1 MREMKNSGV
10 AWIGEIPH
18 DWSLVRF
25 KDKYKN
31 VKEIAKEQSAN
42 YERLALTMGGVI
54 KRPKDDS
61 DGLQPKEFDSY
72 QILREN
78 DFVFKMIDLQNVSTS
93 RVGLSP
99 YTGLVSP
106 AYIRFTPKNEGQY
119 SQFVYYYLMCLYYNQ
134 VFNNLG
140 GNGVR
145 SAISAKDMGEFVI
158 PFPDGA
164 EQKKI
169 CAMLDEKFAHVD
181 SLIANVQAQIEKL
194 KAYKQSLITEVVT
207 KGLDPNAP
215 MKDSGVEWIGK
226 IPAHWGTAKL
236 QYCAEL
242 RSGITLGK
250 KYPKDIKLVE
260 RPYLRVANVQSGG
273 VTLENIKTVQVT
285 EEEDAQYRLTA
296 GEVLMTEGGDRD
308 KLGRGCVWNGQIEP
322 CLHQNHIFALRTS
335 KNLDPQFLSY
345 VTASKIGRVYFDI
358 TAIKTTN
365 LACTN
370 SSKVLAFKLPLPPI
384 TEQQRITVHLNNRC
398 AQIDQLI
405 SLKESKIEKLQQY
418 KRSLI
423 YEYVTGKKE
432 VV

>member
-1 MREMKNSGV
+1 MREMKDSGV
-10 AWIGEIPH
+10 AWIGEIPKS
-18 DWSLVRF
+18 WNL
-25 KDKYKN
+25 
-31 VKEIAKEQSAN
+31 
-42 YERLALTMGGVI
+42 ERLQWHISEIKETNKPEKTKQILSLTNKRGVI
-54 KRPKDDS
+54 PYEEKGAQGNVSKEDFSQYKLAYPDTIVANSMNVLIGSVGKCNYYGCVSPVYYVYKPNDGENLEFINYIFQTEQFQKELRRYANGILEIRLRVSS
-61 DGLQPKEFDSY
+61 DG
-72 QILREN
+72 ILKRKVA
-78 DFVFKMIDLQNVSTS
+78 FPSTDEQQKI
-93 RVGLSP
+93 VIYLNQKLS
-99 YTGLVSP
+99 
-106 AYIRFTPKNEGQY
+106 Q
-119 SQFVYYYLMCLYYNQ
+119 
-134 VFNNLG
+134 
-140 GNGVR
+140 
-145 SAISAKDMGEFVI
+145 
-158 PFPDGA
+158 
-164 EQKKI
+164 
-169 CAMLDEKFAHVD
+169 VD

-207 KGLDPNAP
+207 KGLGPNAP
-215 MKDSGVEWIGK
+215 MKDSGVEWIGE

-384 TEQQRITVHLNNRC
+384 AEQQGITVHLNNKC
-398 AQIDQLI
+398 SQIEQLI

>member
-1 MREMKNSGV
+1 MCDMKESGV
-10 AWIGEIPH
+10 AWIGEIPTN
-18 DWSLVRF
+18 WSLIRF
-25 KDKYKN
+25 KDKWN
-31 VKEIAKEQSAN
+31 NIKEIAGDASGE
-42 YERLALTMGGVI
+42 YERLALTLNGVI

-61 DGLQPKEFDSY
+61 EGLQPKAFDGY

-78 DFVFKMIDLQNVSTS
+78 NFVFKMIDLQNISTS
-93 RVGLSP
+93 RVGLSQ

-106 AYIRFTPKNEGQY
+106 AYIRFAPKEDGQY
-119 SQFVYYYLMCLYYNQ
+119 SRFTYYFLMSMYYNC
-134 VFNNLG
+134 VYNNLG

-145 SAISAKDMGEFVI
+145 SALNASDMGAFMI
-158 PFPDGA
+158 PWPDAQTQEKIA
-164 EQKKI
+164 EYIDGQMVK
-169 CAMLDEKFAHVD
+169 VD
-181 SLIANVQAQIEKL
+181 TLIANVQAQIEKL

-215 MKDSGVEWIGK
+215 MKDSGVEWIGE

>member
-1 MREMKNSGV
+1 MREMKDSGV
-10 AWIGEIPH
+10 AWIGEIPK

-145 SAISAKDMGEFVI
+145 SALSAKDMGEFVI

-215 MKDSGVEWIGK
+215 MKDSGVEWIGEMPAEWK
-226 IPAHWGTAKL
+226 TIRVKQLLRERKERSVDGKEEPLSMSQKFGLVPTKMLDMIPNMASSFVGAKL
-236 QYCAEL
+236 AYADDLVFNKLKAHLGVFSVSKYDGLVSPDYAVYYSTGIVDLKYLEYLFKTPQCISEFRK
-242 RSGITLGK
+242 RSTGIAAGLTRLYTDDLFAIECPMPSKDEQDEIVSYLNK
-250 KYPKDIKLVE
+250 K
-260 RPYLRVANVQSGG
+260 
-273 VTLENIKTVQVT
+273 
-285 EEEDAQYRLTA
+285 
-296 GEVLMTEGGDRD
+296 
-308 KLGRGCVWNGQIEP
+308 C
-322 CLHQNHIFALRTS
+322 F
-335 KNLDPQFLSY
+335 
-345 VTASKIGRVYFDI
+345 
-358 TAIKTTN
+358 
-365 LACTN
+365 
-370 SSKVLAFKLPLPPI
+370 
-384 TEQQRITVHLNNRC
+384 
-398 AQIDQLI
+398 QIDAI
-405 SLKESKIEKLQQY
+405 MNLKQSKIEKLQQY

>member
-10 AWIGEIPH
+10 EWLESIPETWNLLQLGSLFSEHKHKNIGMQSSNLL
-18 DWSLVRF
+18 SLSYGKIIR
-25 KDKYKN
+25 KDIN
-31 VKEIAKEQSAN
+31 
-42 YERLALTMGGVI
+42 TT
-54 KRPKDDS
+54 
-61 DGLQPKEFDSY
+61 DGLLPESFEGYNVIGAGD
-72 QILREN
+72 IVLRLT
-78 DFVFKMIDLQNVSTS
+78 DLQNDQRSL
-93 RVGLSP
+93 RVGLCGENGIITSA
-99 YTGLVSP
+99 YTTLRRRNDAISSK
-106 AYIRFTPKNEGQY
+106 YF
-119 SQFVYYYLMCLYYNQ
+119 YYLLHSYDVRKGFYGM
-134 VFNNLG
+134 G
-140 GNGVR
+140 AGVR
-145 SAISAKDMGEFVI
+145 QGLNYAGVRKIMLAVPSEREQTAI
-158 PFPDGA
+158 A
-164 EQKKI
+164 ECLDQKI
-169 CAMLDEKFAHVD
+169 AQVD
-181 SLIANVQAQIEKL
+181 ALIANVQAQIEKL

-285 EEEDAQYRLTA
+285 EEEDVQYRLTA

-384 TEQQRITVHLNNRC
+384 TEQQRITVHLNNKC
-398 AQIDQLI
+398 SQIEQLI